1 MRKTTSTALPAI
13 RSHVKEIAKQ
23 QVFETKQ
30 PIGGARFSERGDS
43 APGYTK
49 SGSGF
54 FESGV

>member
-1 MRKTTSTALPAI
+1 MASLGVFSLIGRL
-13 RSHVKEIAKQ
+13 KEIAKQ

-30 PIGGARFSERGDS
+30 RLAARVSERGDS